1 MDEKDKK
8 IYCVFIRILLFET
21 TLYFVEK
28 KIIIMFTNY
37 SKKRILF
44 HQHSFRPAKKNI
56 EQKKILPCRE
66 SNPGRQGENLES

>member
-44 HQHSFRPAKKNI
+44 HQHSFRPAKK
-56 EQKKILPCRE
+56 
-66 SNPGRQGENLES
+66 